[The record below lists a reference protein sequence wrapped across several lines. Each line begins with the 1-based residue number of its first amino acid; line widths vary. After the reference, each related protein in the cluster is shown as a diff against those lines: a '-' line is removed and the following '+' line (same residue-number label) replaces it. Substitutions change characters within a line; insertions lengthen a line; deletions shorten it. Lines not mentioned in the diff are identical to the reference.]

1 MIKTFLVLIICWY
14 GLMLGCVLQFTNDSV
29 SVRDITKAVILHDIK
44 FLNKN
49 CDYKKARIMCVVLFL
64 LMNLIGNILSAIL

>member
-1 MIKTFLVLIICWY
+1 MIKTILVLIICWY

-29 SVRDITKAVILHDIK
+29 NVRDITKAVILHDVK

-64 LMNLIGNILSAIL
+64 LMHLIGSISSEIL